1 MLDNIPVISIGD
13 LKNITE
19 EQNET
24 SIREDKICKLKH
36 KIDSIVKDGQYD
48 FDDVFR
54 DHNYCNTNSTVFE
67 CIVYF
72 LTG

>member
-1 MLDNIPVISIGD
+1 MIDNIPVISVGD
-13 LKNITE
+13 LKNITV

-48 FDDVFR
+48 FD
-54 DHNYCNTNSTVFE
+54 HN
-67 CIVYF
+67 
-72 LTG
+72 